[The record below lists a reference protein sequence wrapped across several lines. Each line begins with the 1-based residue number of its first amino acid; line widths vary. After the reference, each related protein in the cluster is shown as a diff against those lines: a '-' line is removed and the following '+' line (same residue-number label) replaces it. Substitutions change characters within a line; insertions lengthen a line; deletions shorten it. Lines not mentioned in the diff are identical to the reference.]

1 MKNIQQIDTIHIISL
16 TPCYTLFTCMQDT
29 KQKYKELYTH
39 KPFITHQ
46 NNKQWV
52 IQTKFSPYLMQKVKG
67 TNLPKEEKTYYHV
80 IMLKFLQSIEKIK
93 VIITWQHAR
102 QHDKQ
107 GIDKKH
113 EEKIK
118 VHTRFFRHT
127 HTP

>member
-16 TPCYTLFTCMQDT
+16 TSCYTLYMYARHET
-29 KQKYKELYTH
+29 KIQSIIHSQTIQHTSKQQTMSYT
-39 KPFITHQ
+39 
-46 NNKQWV
+46 NK
-52 IQTKFSPYLMQKVKG
+52 ILPRLTQKVKG

-93 VIITWQHAR
+93 VIITGQHAR

>member
-1 MKNIQQIDTIHIISL
+1 MLYSLYMYARHETKIQRIIHSQTIHHTSKQQTMSYTNKILPRL
-16 TPCYTLFTCMQDT
+16 T
-29 KQKYKELYTH
+29 
-39 KPFITHQ
+39 
-46 NNKQWV
+46 
-52 IQTKFSPYLMQKVKG
+52 QKVKG